1 MSHSGSNID
10 IRPTGRIAP
19 VAAIAAARAII
30 SVLIAGGAVWLS
42 LVGSSG
48 SSLAAVTT
56 SSRHSAS
63 SNSPSPT
70 PALSSIGSDS
80 TPRCPTGSLLVIG
93 SSAFRPIAQD
103 AADAYEQICHGA
115 STISVNSVKD
125 QETANAYNQ
134 ACKYVTIT
142 VDSVKSADSA
152 YGLTQVQ
159 NEVTYHCKDAD
170 SMIAMYD
177 GPYSGDTPGLEAHPM
192 GILILSVIAQR
203 GGHFGSDIAADEL
216 RRIFLHGEQGVI
228 AVGRREGSGSRKAFI
243 TDILQANPDPQLYE
257 DKCPPPAGVTSCT
270 EDSTADAIGFV
281 NTTPN
286 AIGYA
291 AYNESSSS
299 DLQVQH
305 LTIGGVPPTAD
316 TVAKRRYNFLA
327 VEHLYASTR
336 PSMLTTDFL
345 DFLPRYLDSS
355 PEYTAPHTLSDII
368 ACSYAPRTEALCYPA
383 SPPPPSSPTPSNTT
397 SAAAGGDSVN
407 KRLVVSIATIGIAV
421 IVVAVIID
429 YLRRRRRAEGNP

>member
-10 IRPTGRIAP
+10 IRPAGRNAP
-19 VAAIAAARAII
+19 VVAIGAAGAII
-30 SVLIAGGAVWLS
+30 AVLIGSGAVWLS
-42 LVGSSG
+42 HGGGSG
-48 SSLAAVTT
+48 TDLAVVT
-56 SSRHSAS
+56 SST
-63 SNSPSPT
+63 PS
-70 PALSSIGSDS
+70 
-80 TPRCPTGSLLVIG
+80 CPTGSLLVIG

-103 AADAYEQICHGA
+103 AADAYEQTCRGA

-134 ACKYVTIT
+134 ACSHVTIT
-142 VDSVKSADSA
+142 VNSVKSADSA

-177 GPYSGDTPGLEAHPM
+177 GPYSGDTPGLVAHPM
-192 GILILSVIAQR
+192 GVLILSVIAQR
-203 GGHFGSDIAADEL
+203 GGHFGSDIPVDEL

-228 AVGRREGSGSRKAFI
+228 AVGRREGSGSRKAFL
-243 TDILQANPDPQLYE
+243 TNILQANPDPQLYE
-257 DKCPPPAGVTSCT
+257 DNCPPPAGVTSCT
-270 EDSTADAIGFV
+270 EDSTANAIGFV

-299 DLQVQH
+299 DLQVQA
-305 LTIGGVPPTAD
+305 LTIAGVPPTAD
-316 TVAKRRYNFLA
+316 MVAAERYNFLA
-327 VEHLYASTR
+327 VEHLYAPTR

-355 PEYTAPHTLSDII
+355 PEYTAPHTSSDII

-383 SPPPPSSPTPSNTT
+383 SPPPPSPTPSNTP

-407 KRLVVSIATIGIAV
+407 KRLVVSIATMGIAA
-421 IVVAVIID
+421 IVVIVIID
-429 YLRRRRRAEGNP
+429 YLRRRRRAEENP